1 MGTGRR
7 GSTLK
12 PREKCPR
19 RCLRHLPDYQINWS
33 AVHDVVRQLQRE
45 FQKLRRIAGKCL
57 PLVTHEE
64 QRRIIRELAEH
75 IDQKID
81 YCRSMSG

>member
-1 MGTGRR
+1 LTDQLR
-7 GSTLK
+7 K
-12 PREKCPR
+12 VADQV
-19 RCLRHLPDYQINWS
+19 RHLPDYQINWS
-33 AVHDVVRQLQRE
+33 AVHDVMRELLRE
-45 FQKLRRIAGKCL
+45 FQKLRRITGKCL

-64 QRRIIRELAEH
+64 QRRVVRELAEH